1 MGLAVALSAAVLIW
15 PAGSGATTSTAV
27 GVSEREWSVTL
38 GRLKAP
44 HGRITFY
51 ITNFGQDDHDLRIRR
66 RHGVQIAHTGRIAS
80 GGQATLTVRLKPG
93 VYNVFCDIP
102 GHKQAGMLARLR
114 VT

>member
-27 GVSEREWSVTL
+27 GVTEREWSVAL

-51 ITNFGQDDHDLRIRR
+51 IRNFGQDDHDLRIRR
-66 RHGVQIAHTGRIAS
+66 HRVQIAHTGRIRS
-80 GGQATLTVRLKPG
+80 GGEATLTVRLKPG

-102 GHKQAGMLARLR
+102 GHRQAGMLAHLT